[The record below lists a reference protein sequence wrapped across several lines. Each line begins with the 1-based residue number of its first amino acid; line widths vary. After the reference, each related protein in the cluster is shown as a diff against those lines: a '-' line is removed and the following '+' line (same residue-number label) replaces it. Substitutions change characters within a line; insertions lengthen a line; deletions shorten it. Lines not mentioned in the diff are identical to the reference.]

1 MGHPTYLST
10 IFYNLLTYLPTYN
23 LPAYLLA
30 YLPSTT
36 YLLII
41 GEPFE
46 PLIDEW
52 EAEMN
57 EGETSTKQQIH
68 VLNETLINFFKGYN
82 GKELAQLAIPS
93 SSSVCQLCNMMGHN
107 ASSCW
112 KLSEKPKC
120 GKCEGGMTH
129 SQVPC

>member
-1 MGHPTYLST
+1 
-10 IFYNLLTYLPTYN
+10 
-23 LPAYLLA
+23 
-30 YLPSTT
+30 
-36 YLLII
+36 
-41 GEPFE
+41 
-46 PLIDEW
+46 
-52 EAEMN
+52 MN

>member
-23 LPAYLLA
+23 LPAYLFT

-46 PLIDEW
+46 PLKDEW

-57 EGETSTKQQIH
+57 EG
-68 VLNETLINFFKGYN
+68 
-82 GKELAQLAIPS
+82 
-93 SSSVCQLCNMMGHN
+93 
-107 ASSCW
+107 
-112 KLSEKPKC
+112 
-120 GKCEGGMTH
+120 
-129 SQVPC
+129 